1 MNRVVITGYGG
12 ICSLGENTVK
22 IWQGV
27 LNKSVGYDHY
37 NYNDMN
43 IKANFFGR
51 IKKPL
56 DTHWISKKI
65 LKNSPRFAQLG
76 LIAAKEAIDMS
87 FPDSSILDHYH
98 NTDCGVI
105 VGTGWGG
112 FDNTAANYFA
122 YREGNP
128 SIQACFHTMPSIAT
142 AAISVNWNLK
152 GYQNTPVAACAT
164 GNIAIGEAYEI
175 IKSGRM
181 SFMLAGG
188 AESTMGHFPVWSIDV
203 LSALS
208 KEKNDPQKACCPFSS
223 ERSGFILSEGSAVV
237 CLESLEH
244 AKKRNAKILGEVIGY
259 ANHSDAWPVLTA
271 PAQDMEGKIKTLENA
286 IKSSSL
292 TCNDIDY
299 INAHGTSTPMND
311 LSETQVLKEVF
322 GDLAYKI
329 PITST
334 KSYTGHLI
342 SAAGSMETIFCLKA
356 MEYKIIPATIN
367 LKKPDPLCDL
377 NYVPNEHLL
386 NYPVKHAMNVNYGFG
401 GANSC
406 LILKEYQNE

>member
-1 MNRVVITGYGG
+1 
-12 ICSLGENTVK
+12 
-22 IWQGV
+22 
-27 LNKSVGYDHY
+27 
-37 NYNDMN
+37 
-43 IKANFFGR
+43 
-51 IKKPL
+51 
-56 DTHWISKKI
+56 
-65 LKNSPRFAQLG
+65 
-76 LIAAKEAIDMS
+76 MS

-105 VGTGWGG
+105 VGTGRGG
-112 FDNTAANYFA
+112 FDNIAANYFA
-122 YREGNP
+122 YREENP
-128 SIQACFHTMPSIAT
+128 SIQARFHTMPSIAT
-142 AAISVNWNLK
+142 AVISVNWNLK
-152 GYQNTPVAACAT
+152 DYQSTPVAACAT

-175 IKSGRM
+175 IKSGKM
-181 SFMLAGG
+181 SLMLAGG

-208 KEKNDPQKACCPFSS
+208 KEKYDPQKPCCPFSK

-237 CLESLEH
+237 CLESLEK

-271 PAQDMEGKIKTLENA
+271 PAEDMEGKIKTLENA
-286 IKSSSL
+286 IKSSGL

-311 LSETQVLKEVF
+311 LSETQVSKEVF

-329 PITST
+329 PMTST

-367 LKKPDPLCDL
+367 FKKPDPLCDL

-386 NYPVKHAMNVNYGFG
+386 HYPVKHAMNVNYGFG